1 MTDAGPLL
9 IAQICPRP
17 IDDHHEAAR
26 HTRLLAAG
34 LAERGHRVVIVAP
47 SRDRGAIRASRTALS
62 TEPTRLIPE
71 PGAEP
76 VHIAIGEASLPV
88 RAGRREGV
96 VPVDVA
102 RTLETLFEAIPFDL
116 CHLHDPLPPSVTA
129 AALKA
134 SGALNVATFH
144 GSPQRAL
151 SAPITRRMREQRF
164 GRLDARL
171 ATSLVVAHEVESLLG
186 GTVIPVAPGV
196 PRVESIAATE
206 ATDRA
211 AASAAA
217 EHPEQGPPPLRI
229 AYLEQEERA
238 AMRTVLRALKLLPA
252 GLAWEARLM
261 SARGPSASAPLPPE
275 LAGQVT
281 FLPAGDEAS
290 EQELL
295 EWSQVTLFASD
306 GSDPAPTAVVRA
318 IAAGAVPIATRLAA
332 HLEVIGED
340 ERGLRIDVRS
350 PQSIATSIER
360 LATDR
365 ALLGRLHDAGA
376 TVRSAQRPARVVD
389 AVVDAYRALL
399 ARRRDPRVPAHLVAR
414 LRDRPLI
421 DVDLHMHTDHSHDC
435 ATPVE
440 VLLATAKERG
450 LGAIA
455 VTDHNEI
462 SGALEAAELSERY
475 GVKVIL
481 GEEVKTASQ
490 GEVIGLFIQ
499 EKIPRGLTLQETI
512 AEIKR
517 QGGVVYVPHPFDRM
531 HAVPD
536 YEHLLDVLD
545 DIDAIEVFN
554 PRVAVGT
561 FNDEARR
568 FATKY
573 RLAQGAGS
581 DAHVAQGLGSVRIRM
596 PDFDGPEEFLA
607 GLRMAEIAPRPA
619 SLLYV
624 QALKFLETKA
634 TPPGARRVRN
644 QRRVRRAERGA
655 ERS

>member
-1 MTDAGPLL
+1 MSDAGSLL

-26 HTRLLAAG
+26 HARLLASG
-34 LAERGHRVVIVAP
+34 LAERGHRVVVVAP
-47 SRDRGAIRASRTALS
+47 SRDRAAIRASRATIS
-62 TEPTRLIPE
+62 GDPSSLIPE
-71 PGAEP
+71 PGAPP
-76 VHIAIGEASLPV
+76 VHVAIGEASLPV

-102 RTLETLFEAIPFDL
+102 RTLESLFEAVPFDL
-116 CHLHDPLPPSVTA
+116 CHLHDPFPPSVTA

-144 GSPQRAL
+144 TSPQRAL
-151 SAPITRRMREQRF
+151 AAPITRRMREQRF

-186 GTVIPVAPGV
+186 GTVTPIAPGV
-196 PRVESIAATE
+196 PHV
-206 ATDRA
+206 
-211 AASAAA
+211 ASAVPNGAA
-217 EHPEQGPPPLRI
+217 PAGESSPEAGPPPLRI

-238 AMRTVLRALKLLPA
+238 AMRTLLRALRLLPA

-281 FLPAGDEAS
+281 FLPAGDELE
-290 EQELL
+290 EQALL
-295 EWSQVTLFASD
+295 EWAQVAVFASD
-306 GSDPAPTAVVRA
+306 GADPAPTGVVRA
-318 IAAGAVPIATRLAA
+318 IAAGAVPVATRLAA

-350 PQSIATSIER
+350 PQSIASSLER

-376 TVRSAQRPARVVD
+376 GVRAAQRGPRVVD

-399 ARRRDPRVPAHLVAR
+399 SRRRDPRIPAPLVAR

-475 GVKVIL
+475 GVKVII

-499 EKIPRGLTLQETI
+499 EKIPRGLTLQDTI

-581 DAHVAQGLGSVRIRM
+581 DAHVAQGLGSVRVRM

-607 GLRMAEIAPRPA
+607 GLRMAEVSPRPA

-634 TPPGARRVRN
+634 TPAGARRVRN

-655 ERS
+655 ERP

>member
-1 MTDAGPLL
+1 MTDTGSLL

-17 IDDHHEAAR
+17 IDDHHETAR
-26 HTRLLAAG
+26 HARLLATG
-34 LAERGHRVVIVAP
+34 LAERGHRVIVVAP
-47 SRDRGAIRASRTALS
+47 SRDRSAIRDSRAALS
-62 TEPTRLIPE
+62 TDPQRLIPE
-71 PGAEP
+71 PGGP
-76 VHIAIGEASLPV
+76 PTQLAIGEPSLPV
-88 RAGRREGV
+88 RAGRREGI

-102 RTLETLFEAIPFDL
+102 RTLEALFEAVAFDL

-144 GSPQRAL
+144 SSPQRTL

-186 GTVIPVAPGV
+186 GTVTPIAPGSG
-196 PRVESIAATE
+196 RVQG
-206 ATDRA
+206 
-211 AASAAA
+211 AASMPPR
-217 EHPEQGPPPLRI
+217 PESPQAPLRI
-229 AYLEQEERA
+229 AYVEQEERA
-238 AMRTVLRALKLLPA
+238 AMRTVLRALRMLPA
-252 GLAWEARLM
+252 GLPWEARLM
-261 SARGPSASAPLPPE
+261 SARGPSASAPVPPE

-281 FLPAGDEAS
+281 FLPVGDDAA
-290 EQELL
+290 EQTLL
-295 EWSQVTLFASD
+295 EWAQVAIFASD
-306 GSDPAPTAVVRA
+306 GADPAPTGIVRA

-350 PQSIATSIER
+350 PESIAHAIER
-360 LATDR
+360 LASDR
-365 ALLGRLHDAGA
+365 ALLHRLHDAGA

-389 AVVDAYRALL
+389 AVIDAYRALL
-399 ARRRDPRVPAHLVAR
+399 ARRRDPAVPPALVAR
-414 LRDRPLI
+414 LADRPLI

-475 GVKVIL
+475 GVKVII

-490 GEVIGLFIQ
+490 GEVIGLFLT
-499 EKIPRGLTLQETI
+499 EKIPRGLTLQATI

-545 DIDAIEVFN
+545 EIDAIEIFN

-581 DAHVAQGLGSVRIRM
+581 DAHVAQGLGSVRVRM
-596 PDFDGPEEFLA
+596 PDFDTPQEFLA

-634 TPPGARRVRN
+634 TPAGARRARN
-644 QRRVRRAERGA
+644 ERRVRRAERGA

>member
-1 MTDAGPLL
+1 MTDAGSLL

-47 SRDRGAIRASRTALS
+47 SRDRAAIRASRTALS
-62 TEPTRLIPE
+62 TDPARLVPE
-71 PGAEP
+71 PGGAP
-76 VHIAIGEASLPV
+76 THVAIGEASLPV
-88 RAGRREGV
+88 RAGRREGI

-102 RTLETLFEAIPFDL
+102 RTLETLLDGIPFDL

-144 GSPQRAL
+144 GSPQRSL

-186 GTVIPVAPGV
+186 GTVTPVAPGV
-196 PRVESIAATE
+196 PKIESVVE
-206 ATDRA
+206 
-211 AASAAA
+211 AA
-217 EHPEQGPPPLRI
+217 EPDPGAPGRLAEQGPAPLRI
-229 AYLEQEERA
+229 AYLEHEERA
-238 AMRTVLRALKLLPA
+238 ALRTLLRALRMLPP

-261 SARGPSASAPLPPE
+261 SARGPSASAPLPAE
-275 LAGQVT
+275 LASRVT
-281 FLPAGDEAS
+281 FLPAGDEQA

-295 EWSQVTLFASD
+295 AWAQVAVFASD
-306 GSDPAPTAVVRA
+306 GSDPSPTGVVRA
-318 IAAGAVPIATRLAA
+318 IAAGAVPVATRLAA

-350 PQSIATSIER
+350 PQSIASSIER

-376 TVRSAQRPARVVD
+376 GVRAAQRPARVVD
-389 AVVDAYRALL
+389 GVIDAYRALL
-399 ARRRDPRVPAHLVAR
+399 SRRRDPTVPVEVAAR
-414 LRDRPLI
+414 LRDRPKI

-462 SGALEAAELSERY
+462 SGALEAAELSEKY
-475 GVKVIL
+475 GVKVII

-490 GEVIGLFIQ
+490 GEVIGLFIK

-581 DAHVAQGLGSVRIRM
+581 DAHVAQGLGSVRVRM
-596 PDFDGPEEFLA
+596 PDFDTPEEFLA
-607 GLRMAEIAPRPA
+607 GLRLAEVAPRPA

>member
-1 MTDAGPLL
+1 MTDSGPLL

-17 IDDHHEAAR
+17 IDDHHEASR

-34 LAERGHRVVIVAP
+34 LAERGHQVVIVAP
-47 SRDRGAIRASRTALS
+47 SRDRAAIRSTRTLLS
-62 TEPTRLIPE
+62 TDPMQLVPE
-71 PGAEP
+71 PGGTPTE
-76 VHIAIGEASLPV
+76 IAIGEASLPV

-102 RTLETLFEAIPFDL
+102 RTLETLFEGIPFDL

-144 GSPQRAL
+144 GSPHRTL
-151 SAPITRRMREQRF
+151 TTPITKRMREQRF

-186 GTVIPVAPGV
+186 GTVTPIAPGV
-196 PRVESIAATE
+196 PRVE
-206 ATDRA
+206 A
-211 AASAAA
+211 AAFVASPTPDAARA
-217 EHPEQGPPPLRI
+217 EELGPEPLRI
-229 AYLEQEERA
+229 AYLEHEERA
-238 AMRTVLRALKLLPA
+238 AMRTVLRALRMLPA
-252 GLAWEARLM
+252 GIAWEARLM

-275 LAGQVT
+275 LTGQVT
-281 FLPAGDEAS
+281 FLPAGDETD

-295 EWSQVTLFASD
+295 DWAQVAVFASD
-306 GSDPAPTAVVRA
+306 GSDPEPTGVVRA

-350 PQSIATSIER
+350 PQSIATSIEL

-365 ALLGRLHDAGA
+365 ARLQRLHDAGA
-376 TVRSAQRPARVVD
+376 TVRAAQRPARVVD

-399 ARRRDPRVPAHLVAR
+399 ARRRDPAVPPAMLAR
-414 LRDRPLI
+414 LRDRELI
-421 DVDLHMHTDHSHDC
+421 DVDLHMHTDWSHDC

-455 VTDHNEI
+455 VTDHNVI
-462 SGALEAAELSERY
+462 GGAYEAAELSERY
-475 GVKVIL
+475 GVKVII

-490 GEVIGLFIQ
+490 GEVIGLFIN
-499 EKIPRGLTLQETI
+499 EEIPRGLSLQETI

-607 GLRMAEIAPRPA
+607 GLRIAEIAPRPA

-634 TPPGARRVRN
+634 TPSGARRARN
-644 QRRVRRAERGA
+644 QRRVRRAERGV
-655 ERS
+655 ERP

>member
-1 MTDAGPLL
+1 MTDTGSLL
-9 IAQICPRP
+9 IAQISPRP
-17 IDDHHEAAR
+17 IDDHHEASR
-26 HTRLLAAG
+26 HARLLAAG
-34 LAERGHRVVIVAP
+34 LAERGHRVVLVAP
-47 SRDRGAIRASRTALS
+47 SRDRAEIRAVRTALA
-62 TEPTRLIPE
+62 TNPE
-71 PGAEP
+71 SLLPAPGEAP
-76 VHIAIGEASLPV
+76 RVLAIGEAMAPV

-102 RTLETLFEAIPFDL
+102 RALEDLFAAIPFDL

-129 AALKA
+129 TALKA

-144 GSPQRAL
+144 ASPQRQL
-151 SAPITRRMREQRF
+151 STPITKKMREQRF

-171 ATSLVVAHEVESLLG
+171 ATSLCVAHEVESLLG
-186 GTVIPVAPGV
+186 GTVTPIAPGV
-196 PRVESIAATE
+196 AKPAPARSGDVTE
-206 ATDRA
+206 AP
-211 AASAAA
+211 ASAPGAGVA
-217 EHPEQGPPPLRI
+217 PLRI
-229 AYLEQEERA
+229 AYVEQEERA
-238 AMRTVLRALKLLPA
+238 ALRTVLRGLREIPA
-252 GLAWEARLM
+252 DVAWEARLI
-261 SARGPSASAPLPPE
+261 SGRGPSTSTPLAPALASRITYLP
-275 LAGQVT
+275 GD
-281 FLPAGDEAS
+281 DEAT
-290 EQELL
+290 EADVLA
-295 EWSQVTLFASD
+295 WADVAIFASD
-306 GSDPAPTAVVRA
+306 GAEPNPVGVVRA

-332 HLEVIGED
+332 HLEVVGQD
-340 ERGLRIDVRS
+340 DRGLRIDVRS
-350 PQSIATSIER
+350 PSSIAASIVK
-360 LATDR
+360 LAGDR
-365 ALLGRLHDAGA
+365 ALLARLHSAGG
-376 TVRSAQRPARVVD
+376 TVRAAQRPARVVD
-389 AVVDAYRALL
+389 AVEDAYRSIL
-399 ARRRDPRVPAHLVAR
+399 ARRRDPRVAPAMRKR
-414 LRDRPLI
+414 LEDRPLI
-421 DVDLHMHTDHSHDC
+421 DVDLHMHTDTSHDC

-440 VLLATAKERG
+440 VLLATARERG

-462 SGALEAAELSERY
+462 DGALEAAELAAQY
-475 GVKVIL
+475 GMKVIV

-531 HAVPD
+531 HSVPD

-545 DIDAIEVFN
+545 DIDAIEIFN

-568 FATKY
+568 FAQKY
-573 RLAQGAGS
+573 RLAMGAGS

-596 PDFDGPEEFLA
+596 PDFEGPEEFLA

-634 TPPGARRVRN
+634 TPAATRKVLN
-644 QRRVRRAERGA
+644 QRRVRRANRG
-655 ERS
+655 

>member
-1 MTDAGPLL
+1 MTVGSLL
-9 IAQICPRP
+9 IAQISPRP
-17 IDDHHEAAR
+17 LDDDHDASR
-26 HTRLLAAG
+26 HVRLLARG
-34 LAERGHRVVIVAP
+34 LAERGHRVVQIAP
-47 SRDRGAIRASRTALS
+47 SRDRTAIRAVRAALAGDPAS
-62 TEPTRLIPE
+62 LLPAPGGEPAAL
-71 PGAEP
+71 
-76 VHIAIGEASLPV
+76 AIGEALAPV

-96 VPVDVA
+96 VPVDVTRA
-102 RTLETLFEAIPFDL
+102 LEELFAALPFDI
-116 CHLHDPLPPSVTA
+116 CHLHDPLPPSLPA

-144 GSPQRAL
+144 GSPQRQL
-151 SAPITRRMREQRF
+151 VAPITRRTREQRF

-171 ATSLVVAHEVESLLG
+171 ATSLCVAHEVESLLG
-186 GTVIPVAPGV
+186 GTVTPVAAGAPLPDALP
-196 PRVESIAATE
+196 PRE
-206 ATDRA
+206 RA
-211 AASAAA
+211 DGA
-217 EHPEQGPPPLRI
+217 PLRI
-229 AYLEQEERA
+229 VYVEQEERA
-238 AMRTVLRALKLLPA
+238 ALRTVLRGLRALPTHLQ
-252 GLAWEARLM
+252 WEARVL
-261 SARGPSASAPLPPE
+261 SSRGPSASAPVPVE
-275 LAGQVT
+275 LAGRVT
-281 FLPAGDEAS
+281 FIPDGGEAA

-295 EWSQVTLFASD
+295 GWADVALFASD
-306 GSDPAPTAVVRA
+306 GSEPSPSGLVRA
-318 IAAGAVPIATRLAA
+318 IAAGAVPVATRLAA

-340 ERGLRIDVRS
+340 ERGLRIDVRE
-350 PQSIATSIER
+350 PQSVARALQR
-360 LATDR
+360 LATDEQLLARLRGAGGTLR
-365 ALLGRLHDAGA
+365 A
-376 TVRSAQRPARVVD
+376 AQRPANVVEV
-389 AVVDAYRALL
+389 VVDAYRSVL
-399 ARRRDPRVPAHLVAR
+399 ARRRDPEVPVALRRR
-414 LRDRPLI
+414 LADRPLI
-421 DVDLHMHTDHSHDC
+421 DVDLHMHTDHSGDC

-462 SGALEAAELSERY
+462 SGALEAAELSARY
-475 GVKVIL
+475 GVKVIV

-490 GEVIGLFIQ
+490 GEVIGLFIE

-545 DIDAIEVFN
+545 EIDAIEIFN
-554 PRVAVGT
+554 PRVAVGA

-573 RLAQGAGS
+573 RLAMGAGS
-581 DAHVAQGLGSVRIRM
+581 DAHVAQGLGSVRVRM

-607 GLRMAEIAPRPA
+607 GLRMAQIAPRPA

-634 TPPGARRVRN
+634 TPPGARRARN
-644 QRRVRRAERGA
+644 RRRVRRAGKA
-655 ERS
+655 AGG